1 MNMRV
6 DRTVVEIKSI
16 GSLTEHEDDFC
27 STLFPDE
34 RLSLV
39 WELTKEVYS
48 FGREFNAESRL
59 QRNIVHIFRRES

>member
-1 MNMRV
+1 MRV

-27 STLFPDE
+27 SFLLPDE
-34 RLSLV
+34 RLSFV